1 MKTVEEMQTMKD
13 DIERNIRLAVNPS
26 GSLPDLRARD
36 RAAGFLLT
44 QGDLAYR
51 SLTEILLEKPDGFEA
66 SRLIELIGFFKRD
79 ESAALLKPFLLQ
91 GRPGTARA
99 AGMALAALKCSTA
112 SLALKDGLLSDV
124 TETRI
129 AAIDGVRLSGDTSW
143 CSLLGVVLQ
152 DSDPN
157 IRYYA
162 VNSAATLGCLDAG
175 RLKDIRD
182 QDVDEHVRLL
192 ASNWL
197 KASGLS

>member
-1 MKTVEEMQTMKD
+1 MKNEPEMPN

-26 GSLPDLRARD
+26 GSVPDLRARD
-36 RAAGFLLT
+36 RAAGFLLD

-51 SLTEILLEKPDGFEA
+51 SLAEILLEKPDCFEA

-79 ESAALLKPFLLQ
+79 ESATLLKPFLLQ

-112 SLALKDGLLSDV
+112 SLVLKEGLLSDV
-124 TETRI
+124 PETRI
-129 AAIDGVRLSGDTSW
+129 SAIDGVRLSGDTSW
-143 CSLLGVVLQ
+143 CPLLAGLVQ

-182 QDVDEHVRLL
+182 QDDDENVRQL
-192 ASNWL
+192 ASKWL
-197 KASGLS
+197 QDSGLS